1 MVNGGSTY
9 LVGERG
15 PELFTPSSSG
25 NITPNDKLGSG
36 VTVSINFGGVSVRN
50 DNDINSIA
58 SLISD
63 ELTRKLQLYKLG
75 IA

>member
-1 MVNGGSTY
+1 MNGGSTY